1 MSVVTATPSTFVMNQ
16 FLANP
21 TSGLIMFCKRFK
33 VHNLWEISP
42 GAILHMDEAFSGLI
56 KICQRLYAEDSNW
69 FVGDTRALMAYEI
82 K

>member
-1 MSVVTATPSTFVMNQ
+1 MSVATAAPSTFVMNQ

-42 GAILHMDEAFSGLI
+42 GAILHIDEAFSGLV
-56 KICQRLYAEDSNW
+56 KICQRLYLEDPTW
-69 FVGDTRALMAYEI
+69 FIGDTSVLMSYGN
-82 K
+82 